1 MVKFSIIGIY
11 LLVSVISTDPVLASG
26 RGIRCG
32 GDLVAPG
39 YLKYEVRQR
48 CGEPLS
54 KELVGEVEFSDSV
67 NAYDRRDTRNA
78 GRDRRV
84 FLYIEEWLYKTD
96 GLYVLRFEGNTLVS
110 VESVRPK

>member
-1 MVKFSIIGIY
+1 MLKISVVGIG
-11 LLVSVISTDPVLASG
+11 LLIAVMGTDSVLASG

-39 YLKYEVRQR
+39 YLKYEVLQR

-54 KELVGEVEFSDSV
+54 RERIGEVESDV
-67 NAYDRRDTRNA
+67 GHANDRHESLRR
-78 GRDRRV
+78 GRYRRV
-84 FLYIEEWLYKTD
+84 FLYIDEWLYKTD